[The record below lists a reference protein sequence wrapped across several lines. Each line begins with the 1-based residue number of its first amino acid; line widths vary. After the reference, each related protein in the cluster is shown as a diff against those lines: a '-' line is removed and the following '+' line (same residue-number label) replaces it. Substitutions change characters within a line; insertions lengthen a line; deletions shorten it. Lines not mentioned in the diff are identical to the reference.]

1 MNKIVIDNI
10 TNNSINYKK
19 EDNKYIFDID
29 NNTDIDLTTNLNA
42 IEIIFNIKENIILNI
57 KRISDVGNNIKYI
70 YNLDRNSSLFYNSF
84 LTTEGNNEE
93 HHIYLNEEYANVD
106 FKIRTISKN
115 TENYKI
121 YVHHKAN
128 NTNSNILLRGVNNEG
143 TIHFYVLGEVLKD
156 IKNCYVNQDNRIYTF
171 NQNKC
176 TIDPILLIENN
187 DVVANHAAFIGK
199 FDEETLF
206 YLMSRGISKN
216 NAIKL
221 LVRGFLNIDNDEEIL
236 SIINKYWR

>member
-19 EDNKYIFDID
+19 EDNKYIFDIN
-29 NNTDIDLTTNLNA
+29 NNTDIELIVNLND

-57 KRISDVGNNIKYI
+57 KRITNIGGNIKYI
-70 YNLDRNSSLFYNSF
+70 YNLNENSSLFYNSF
-84 LTTEGNNEE
+84 LTTLGNNEE
-93 HHIYLNEEYANVD
+93 HYIYLNEKYANVD

-115 TENYKI
+115 TENYKVFV
-121 YVHHKAN
+121 YHKAD
-128 NTNSNILLRGVNNEG
+128 NTSSNIILRGVNNEG
-143 TIHFYVLGEVLKD
+143 TIHFYVSGEVLKN